1 MLKSAARGFR
11 VATWLGWQIESNW
24 ADPFLFFIYSVL
36 RPIASVM
43 ILVVMYLVISQSETQ
58 SPLFAYIYIGNA
70 FYIFVTSVIVG
81 VSWAV
86 IDDREHYGTLKY
98 IYLSP
103 IPYISYLFGRG
114 VARLLTSLLAV
125 VVTLGFGVLVLG
137 VPIHWSELNLP
148 LFFVTFAVGIIAL
161 ALTLMLTFAGCQ
173 NAPQPQKT
181 DVAADTAAINAL
193 RDQFLAAWNSNDAA
207 ALAATY
213 ADDAIMMDPNQA
225 SVEGKQAIR
234 AAYEAR
240 FKESAFKAAVTP
252 LETQVA
258 GDWAYDRGNLTAT
271 VTPKSGKPME
281 ESGKYLFIFKRQPDG
296 SWKVYRDISNSN
308 SPPPTA
314 GGNKK

>member
-43 ILVVMYLVISQSETQ
+43 ILVVMYLVISRSETQ
-58 SPLFAYIYIGNA
+58 APLFAYIYIGNA
-70 FYIFVTSVIVG
+70 FYIFVTGVMVG

-148 LFFVTFAVGIIAL
+148 LFFVTFGVGIIAL
-161 ALTLMLTFAGCQ
+161 ALIGL
-173 NAPQPQKT
+173 
-181 DVAADTAAINAL
+181 
-193 RDQFLAAWNSNDAA
+193 FLGGASLLFTNDAWQ
-207 ALAATY
+207 LG
-213 ADDAIMMDPNQA
+213 DA
-225 SVEGKQAIR
+225 
-234 AAYEAR
+234 
-240 FKESAFKAAVTP
+240 
-252 LETQVA
+252 VA
-258 GDWAYDRGNLTAT
+258 GAL
-271 VTPKSGKPME
+271 
-281 ESGKYLFIFKRQPDG
+281 YLFSGAIFPLSVLPEFLRPVGFWMPITYWLELIRRSLLG
-296 SWKVYRDISNSN
+296 SAAAAF
-308 SPPPTA
+308 PTLA
-314 GGNKK
+314 GYSDAQLLAILAGMTVLYGAIAILFFRWAEGRARAKGLLDVETHS